1 MKKPGKKSIAEEM
14 EILRQRREERKN
26 REEKRV
32 NPQFISNNDT
42 GKTMDADY
50 EKMIRKKK
58 IEIYQN
64 KPALHTTS
72 DKTKISV
79 LVRKRPLSK
88 KEMQNGEIDCVSVIN
103 PKIIVHECKIK
114 IDGITKYLE
123 DHEFYFD
130 NTFGEDSETENI
142 YDCSVGPMIDF
153 VLNKGIVT
161 CFAYG
166 QTGSGK
172 TYTMKGIQN
181 LAIESLFSELNKRN
195 KNFNLYIS
203 FFEIYGGRL
212 FDLLNN
218 KAKLQVLDDKNG
230 KVQIFGLQEIP
241 ADNPEDMTYI
251 IDQANAIRTT
261 HNTVTNETSS
271 RSHAICNIVIKE
283 DGANEVYGKLSLVDL
298 AGSERAQETQSNN
311 RQRRAEGAEIN
322 KSLLALKEC
331 IRALDA
337 RKSSGNND
345 IHVPFRA
352 SKLTHVLRDSFIS
365 KSDKCKII
373 MISCVSPCYT
383 SSNHTINTLRY
394 SDRLK
399 EKTSTMQKINNI
411 NNNNQNRPRNK
422 SHYSSSN
429 REQNNKML
437 KKEKEKELDK
447 SNPDLKD
454 PINMNVFDVRDD
466 ILNDINFDDKMILD
480 DDILDREIPSNKIK
494 DEKIEEDLEN
504 NENDID
510 DLLYLKK
517 TVSKEGKYISDEF
530 IKYQLLTEKI
540 VEDEDDIVSTHM
552 NVIKDDAKILT
563 EEGELI
569 TKIKGINSDLNE
581 EFTMDEYLNRLEMI
595 IDKKIN
601 MYSDLKDKLDIYKEH
616 IKEEDEMRKKNPKLF
631 VETADL

>member
-1 MKKPGKKSIAEEM
+1 M
-14 EILRQRREERKN
+14 
-26 REEKRV
+26 
-32 NPQFISNNDT
+32 
-42 GKTMDADY
+42 
-50 EKMIRKKK
+50 
-58 IEIYQN
+58 
-64 KPALHTTS
+64 
-72 DKTKISV
+72 
-79 LVRKRPLSK
+79 
-88 KEMQNGEIDCVSVIN
+88 
-103 PKIIVHECKIK
+103 
-114 IDGITKYLE
+114 
-123 DHEFYFD
+123 
-130 NTFGEDSETENI
+130 
-142 YDCSVGPMIDF
+142 
-153 VLNKGIVT
+153 
-161 CFAYG
+161 
-166 QTGSGK
+166 
-172 TYTMKGIQN
+172 
-181 LAIESLFSELNKRN
+181 
-195 KNFNLYIS
+195 
-203 FFEIYGGRL
+203 
-212 FDLLNN
+212 
-218 KAKLQVLDDKNG
+218 
-230 KVQIFGLQEIP
+230 
-241 ADNPEDMTYI
+241 
-251 IDQANAIRTT
+251 
-261 HNTVTNETSS
+261 
-271 RSHAICNIVIKE
+271 
-283 DGANEVYGKLSLVDL
+283 
-298 AGSERAQETQSNN
+298 
-311 RQRRAEGAEIN
+311 
-322 KSLLALKEC
+322 KEC

-337 RKSSGNND
+337 RKSSGNNE

-411 NNNNQNRPRNK
+411 NNNNNNQKRPRNK

-429 REQNNKML
+429 REEKNKML

-480 DDILDREIPSNKIK
+480 DDILDRDLPSNKK
-494 DEKIEEDLEN
+494 DEKIDEDLEN